1 MFGLSLPEKSDE
13 LLEEFC
19 AFEEEQFSSLGLYLQ
34 VLDMPLHELGAQA
47 YRKYDIEAWLP
58 GKNIWGEISSCSNCT
73 DYQSRRL
80 NIKCNGKHVHTVNGT
95 ACAVPRMAIALL
107 ETHQRKD
114 GTINVPAPLQPF
126 MKGQT
131 VIDTKS
137 NVPDMKLMILGT
149 KKPSNKTVEL
159 KLSL

>member
-1 MFGLSLPEKSDE
+1 MFGFSLPEKSDE

-19 AFEEEQFSSLGLYLQ
+19 AFEEEQFSSLGLHLQ

-47 YRKYDIEAWLP
+47 YRKYDVEVWLP
-58 GKNIWGEISSCSNCT
+58 GKNTWGEISSCSNCT

-80 NIKCNGKHVHTVNGT
+80 NIKYNNGTHVHTVNGT
-95 ACAVPRMAIALL
+95 ACAVPRMVIALL

-114 GTINVPAPLQPF
+114 GTISIPTPLQPF

-131 VIDTKS
+131 LIDTKS
-137 NVPDMKLMILGT
+137 NVPDMRLFRLT
-149 KKPSNKTVEL
+149 SKKSRK
-159 KLSL
+159 